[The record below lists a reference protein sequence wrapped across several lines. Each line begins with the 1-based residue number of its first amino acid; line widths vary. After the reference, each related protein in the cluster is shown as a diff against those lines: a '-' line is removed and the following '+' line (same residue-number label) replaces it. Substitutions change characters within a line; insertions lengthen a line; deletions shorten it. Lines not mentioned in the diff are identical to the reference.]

1 MVSVILYSRGLLGQ
15 NEIKTNGSADGACS
29 SSTRHSSAS
38 ARIANDIDAEIS
50 DIFDE
55 SWLESTVKVDEH
67 RSSGTDEMREK
78 RSSTLYKYVP
88 D

>member
-29 SSTRHSSAS
+29 RSTRHSSAS

-50 DIFDE
+50 DIYDE

-67 RSSGTDEMREK
+67 RSSDTDAMREK